1 MQRKPPGVA
10 ASFSPGCAQVATK
23 SGGVYEFEKTSRNC
37 GSHLAPEERTG
48 TARIGVARL
57 LDDESAPAQNLA
69 SPFMKILL
77 VEDHAGSRRNL
88 QRLIGNRGHEVVG
101 VSSAEEAEKMLAT
114 EFFPFLILDW
124 MLPGKSGVALCR
136 ELRAQ
141 PKGDEMFILLVTA
154 RADTADLE
162 QALEAGA
169 NDYLTKPLDLALLNV
184 RISVAERQIRELGER
199 NQARAAL
206 EESARTTANILENTT
221 DGFFAVDSDW
231 KITHLNAEGETLLAR
246 TRDELLGHVLWEKFP
261 EQIGS
266 VFEANYRRVMADQV
280 AVEFEAI
287 DSSGKVWYEVHA
299 YPSNGGVSVFF
310 RDVSER
316 KRTESERLT
325 TSKLESL
332 GTLAG
337 GIAHDLNNILTVIS
351 GNIGLAQIEAP
362 VDSGTLLGFL
372 SKAGQAAQHAAHLSS
387 QLLTFSKGGTPLKK
401 VVSVGELLERSAEF
415 SLYGSNLRADFDIAV
430 DLWKA
435 EVDAGQIEQVVNAL
449 MLNARDAM
457 PHGGTVRVRARNVV
471 LDNAPDAILPAGH
484 YIKIT
489 ITDRGPGIAE
499 EFRPKVFDPYFT
511 TKPTGTGLGLA
522 ISYSIVKKHGGLLQL
537 ENASP
542 EGCAF
547 AFYLRASD
555 RKLPVPEARVTERA
569 FHFNHQR
576 VLVMDDEAA
585 IRELT
590 SQLLGTLGY
599 EVTAVPD
606 GLEAVRL
613 YERAL
618 RRGEHYQ
625 VVILDATVR
634 GGMGGVATIERLRS
648 LDPEVNAIICSG
660 YSDEAALSEFLA
672 YGFRG
677 ALPKPFT
684 RTELAEALQRTFETA
699 NAN

>member
-1 MQRKPPGVA
+1 
-10 ASFSPGCAQVATK
+10 
-23 SGGVYEFEKTSRNC
+23 
-37 GSHLAPEERTG
+37 
-48 TARIGVARL
+48 
-57 LDDESAPAQNLA
+57 
-69 SPFMKILL
+69 MKILL
-77 VEDHAGSRRNL
+77 VEDHPGSRKNL
-88 QRLIGNRGHEVVG
+88 QRLIERRGHEVVAVG
-101 VSSAEEAEKMLAT
+101 SAEEAEAALAAQP
-114 EFFPFLILDW
+114 FPFLILDW
-124 MLPGKSGVALCR
+124 MLPGKSGVELCR
-136 ELRAQ
+136 QLRVQ
-141 PKGDEMFILLVTA
+141 PNGDEMFILLVTA

-169 NDYLTKPLDLALLNV
+169 NDYLTKPLDLGLLNV

-199 NQARAAL
+199 NQARAGL
-206 EESARTTANILENTT
+206 QESARTMANILENTT
-221 DGFFAVDSDW
+221 DGFLAVDSEW
-231 KITHLNAEGETLLAR
+231 KITHLNAQAESLLGR
-246 TRDELLGHVLWEKFP
+246 TRDELLGHDLWQKFP
-261 EQIGS
+261 EYVGS
-266 VFEANYRRVMADQV
+266 VFEASFQKVMAEKIP
-280 AVEFEAI
+280 VEFEAS

-299 YPSNGGVSVFF
+299 YQSNGGVSVFF
-310 RDVSER
+310 RDISER
-316 KRTESERLT
+316 RRTESERLT

-362 VDSGTLLGFL
+362 AESGNLLGFL

-401 VVSVGELLERSAEF
+401 IVSVGELLEHSAEF

-449 MLNARDAM
+449 MLNAREAM
-457 PHGGTVRVRARNVV
+457 PNGGTVRVRARNVV
-471 LDNAPDAILPAGH
+471 LDDKPAAILPAGH

-489 ITDRGPGIAE
+489 ITDRGSGIPE
-499 EFRPKVFDPYFT
+499 ELRTKIFDPYFT

-522 ISYSIVKKHGGLLQL
+522 ISYSIVKKHGGLLDL
-537 ENASP
+537 ENSSP
-542 EGCAF
+542 EGSAF

-555 RKLPVPEARVTERA
+555 RKLALPEVRVTERA

-618 RRGEHYQ
+618 RRGEQYQ

-634 GGMGGVATIERLRS
+634 GGMGGLATIERLRS
-648 LDPEVNAIICSG
+648 LDPKVNAIICSG

-684 RTELAEALQRTFETA
+684 RSELADALQRTFEAAGA
-699 NAN
+699 N